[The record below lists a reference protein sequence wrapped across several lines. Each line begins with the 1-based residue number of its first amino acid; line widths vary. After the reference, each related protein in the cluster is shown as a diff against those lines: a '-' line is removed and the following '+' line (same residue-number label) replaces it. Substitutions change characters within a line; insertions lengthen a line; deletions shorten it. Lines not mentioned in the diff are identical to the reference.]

1 MLCQRLRIQIHSS
14 PSPLSSFNKQ
24 QRFLAS
30 PKSDLGGDMEREL
43 VELFEAAKKAADA
56 AAQEDQGASSGGPKV
71 DRCLDV
77 LNQLRSFPVSYDVL
91 VSTQVAKRLRP
102 LTKHP
107 AKQIQT
113 RVVDVLEIWKKIIVN
128 EATRKKNDG
137 IDIRSPRLTEGTE
150 VKNVKV
156 EEVRKTASITV
167 ENFLKTEGDL
177 KRHGSFSKSES
188 INVEKKTGPMD
199 TLKAEKMDWS
209 ETVKIQKEEEH
220 VFSRSEAIKVEKK
233 VETVN
238 TVKAEKNG
246 WRETANAKVE
256 KISNKEKPASSTN
269 KPPQASSAPPKLT
282 SMIKCNEVARDRIRE
297 LLLEAFSKVPG
308 EANED
313 FKDEVDACD
322 PIRVAVS
329 VESAMFE
336 KMGRSTGAQKIKYR
350 SIMFNL
356 KDVNNP
362 DLRRKVLLGQVK
374 PERLVDMSPE
384 EMASDERQREIE
396 QIKEKALFECER
408 AAAPKAS
415 TNQFKCGRC
424 GKRETTYFQLQTRS
438 ADEPMTT
445 FVTCVNCQNHWKF
458 C

>member
-1 MLCQRLRIQIHSS
+1 M
-14 PSPLSSFNKQ
+14 
-24 QRFLAS
+24 
-30 PKSDLGGDMEREL
+30 
-43 VELFEAAKKAADA
+43 ELFEAAKKAADA
-56 AAQEDQGASSGGPKV
+56 AAAADEGASSGGPKV

-107 AKQIQT
+107 AKLIQT
-113 RVVDVLEIWKKIIVN
+113 RVVDVLESWKKIIVN
-128 EATRKKNDG
+128 EASRKKNDG
-137 IDIRSPRLTEGTE
+137 IDIRSPRPTEGTE
-150 VKNVKV
+150 GRNVKV
-156 EEVRKTASITV
+156 EEVHKTASITV
-167 ENFLKTEGDL
+167 EKVLKTEGDL
-177 KRHGSFSKSES
+177 KKHGSFSRSES
-188 INVEKKTGPMD
+188 INVGKKTGPAD
-199 TLKAEKMDWS
+199 TVKAEKMDWS

-220 VFSRSEAIKVEKK
+220 VISRSETIKVEKK

-246 WRETANAKVE
+246 FRETANAKVE
-256 KISNKEKPASSTN
+256 KISDREKPASSAK

-282 SMIKCNEVARDRIRE
+282 SMIKCNEITRDKIRE

-308 EANED
+308 EADED
-313 FKDEVDACD
+313 LKHEVDACD

-329 VESAMFE
+329 VESVMFE
-336 KMGRSTGAQKIKYR
+336 KMGRSNGAQKVKYR
-350 SIMFNL
+350 SIIFNL
-356 KDVNNP
+356 KDPKNP

-374 PERLVDMSPE
+374 AEKLIDMSPE
-384 EMASDERQREIE
+384 EMASDQRQLEIE

-415 TNQFKCGRC
+415 TDQFKCGRC
-424 GKRETTYFQLQTRS
+424 GKRETTYYQLQTRS

-445 FVTCVNCQNHWKF
+445 FVTCVNCNNHWKF